1 MTTTMGAV
9 GSAGYLADASVTP
22 PSVSTLTWADAGDGT
37 GGTFTIADSD
47 AGTTNTVYVS
57 EMTHGAAW
65 SSVGNRSGDGDVA
78 ATLTPG
84 YYLAYNL
91 SEDAAGNVIPSEPIV
106 CSVTTGADSLMEQIM
121 DAVTAKVNVMGLTDS
136 GGDPI
141 SGVVQIP
148 PIFRTVGTAQ
158 VKVFPDGDELNATHA
173 AANEGKYRIN
183 VALCEKDASEAQREK
198 QLANRETILSSF
210 VGSRLAGLTSVY
222 CEASSSPSAIDL
234 DWLME
239 HHQNISVVSLTFR
252 KVRARL

>member
-1 MTTTMGAV
+1 MRLGTVLRTFGEP
-9 GSAGYLADASVTP
+9 AGDVTP
-22 PSVSTLTWADAGDGT
+22 PATPTLTFVDAGDST

-47 AGTTNTVYVS
+47 VGTTNTVYVS

-65 SSVGNRSGDGDVA
+65 STVGSRSGDGDVV

-84 YYLAYNL
+84 FYLAYCL
-91 SEDAAGNVIPSEPIV
+91 SENAVGNVTPSEPIV
-106 CSVTTGADSLMEQIM
+106 CSVTTGSDSLMEQIL
-121 DAVTAKVNVMGLTDS
+121 DAVAAKVNVMGLTDS
-136 GGDPI
+136 ASDAI
-141 SGVVQIP
+141 SAVVEIP

-173 AANEGKYRIN
+173 SANEAKFRIN

-234 DWLME
+234 DWLMD
-239 HHQNISVVSLTFR
+239 HHQNISVVTLTFR